1 MLNPITKVRELP
13 SQEKNMFKTQHAA
26 NITSLKEN
34 RQSLSKESLFFLSKK
49 AFLQNT
55 LGKFTDF

>member
-34 RQSLSKESLFFLSKK
+34 RQSLGKESLFLSKK